1 MIGDIPDMP
10 EEKSRWWKR
19 FKKEP
24 KGYQPTGDSVSWE
37 VAMSQAIVA
46 LDHSAAIAIKT
57 KSTEGLKEVAR
68 GWLAVA
74 ETLSE
79 GGQGMEVHDLE
90 EVSDEYQI
98 GFRAPAADEYDDIE
112 EEEEEVYEP
121 EFKSRAHHTFPSRRT
136 GRLRG

>member
-1 MIGDIPDMP
+1 MTEDKPD
-10 EEKSRWWKR
+10 RWWSR
-19 FKKEP
+19 FKREP

-46 LDHSAAIAIKT
+46 LDHSAALAIKN
-57 KSTEGLKEVAR
+57 KSTDGLKEVAR

-79 GGQGMEVHDLE
+79 SASGMEVHDLE

-112 EEEEEVYEP
+112 EEDEVYEP

-136 GRLRG
+136 GRPRG